1 MSNKIVEVIVGHSFT
16 LLPPGREDLHTHRWT
31 LFVKPA
37 NKDYDDFP
45 DTKMIQKVKFEIH
58 KSFAQ
63 PIRWV
68 HKPPFQITETGFASF
83 SAIVTIHLNIPNE
96 KPRAIPYEL
105 TLYTGQ
111 SGENEVVQKLPV
123 MTDHIR
129 PEYLE
134 LIKKYRPKK
143 RKASMA
149 YGSSNDEKSPHS
161 KRALSPI
168 KEEKERK
175 KRPRIEEREDRKEDR
190 RDDRKNDS
198 KKDDRKEDR
207 KEDRKKEKEKKHHRD
222 SRERSRDRSKE
233 SRERETRE
241 TKDSRDKGLKE
252 KDSKEKEPKEREPKE
267 KELKESPEE
276 LTKKLNECEDPR
288 VIYKAGLYLLE
299 HLPDVQL
306 DLKTQK
312 LSYDLTKGSADD
324 LLEIARIL
332 KKSK

>member
-16 LLPPGREDLHTHRWT
+16 LLPPGRDDQHTHRWT
-31 LFVKPA
+31 IFVKPA

-45 DTKMIQKVKFEIH
+45 DTKLIQKVKFDIH
-58 KSFAQ
+58 KTFAQ
-63 PIRWV
+63 PTRWV

-83 SAIVTIHLNIPNE
+83 SAVVTIHLNIPNE

-190 RDDRKNDS
+190 RDDRKNDR
-198 KKDDRKEDR
+198 KEDRKEDR
-207 KEDRKKEKEKKHHRD
+207 KDDRKKEKEKKHHRD

-233 SRERETRE
+233 SRETETRE

-252 KDSKEKEPKEREPKE
+252 KDKELKEKEPKEKDP
-267 KELKESPEE
+267 KESPEE

-324 LLEIARIL
+324 LMEIARIL
-332 KKSK
+332 RKSK

>member
-16 LLPPGREDLHTHRWT
+16 LLPPGRDDQHTHRWT
-31 LFVKPA
+31 IFVKPA

-45 DTKMIQKVKFEIH
+45 DTKLIQKVKFDIH
-58 KSFAQ
+58 KTFAQ
-63 PIRWV
+63 PTRWV

-83 SAIVTIHLNIPNE
+83 SAVVTIHLNIPNE

-175 KRPRIEEREDRKEDR
+175 KRPRIEEREDR
-190 RDDRKNDS
+190 RDDRKN
-198 KKDDRKEDR
+198 DRKEDR
-207 KEDRKKEKEKKHHRD
+207 KEDRKDDRKKEKEKKHHRD

-233 SRERETRE
+233 SRETETRE

-252 KDSKEKEPKEREPKE
+252 KDKELKEKEPKEKEP
-267 KELKESPEE
+267 KESPEE

-324 LLEIARIL
+324 LMEIARIL
-332 KKSK
+332 RKSK